1 MYILATLA
9 DVVQLHP
16 KDFDKPSLRAIEE
29 WINAKYSDRVVQ
41 GIGLVVCFHSLL
53 SASEGL
59 IGHGTG
65 IVNVNVDFKILVFRP
80 HKGEILR
87 ASIAA
92 SNMKGIY
99 LTTKFFEDIVIP
111 PHLLFEGTVW
121 DADDQG
127 VESFIFRPEDGSGYE
142 FFFDRYEEVLFRVEQ
157 EEWTD
162 LSPQM
167 KRPGEDVEEEV
178 VDQYG
183 LRVPPYRVLGRQELQ
198 AWTGKARFLMLSPTQ
213 WDFHERLTDT
223 KSVID
228 AIRGEMLYPVE
239 HKV

>member
-1 MYILATLA
+1 MYVLATLA

-16 KDFDKPSLRAIEE
+16 RDFNKPSLRAIED
-29 WINAKYSDRVVQ
+29 WINTKYSDRVIQNV
-41 GIGLVVCFHSLL
+41 GLVLCFHSLL

-65 IVNVNVDFKILVFRP
+65 VVNVNVDFKLLVFRP
-80 HKGEILR
+80 HKGEVLR

-92 SNMKGIY
+92 SNIKGIY
-99 LTTKFFEDIVIP
+99 LTTKFFQDIVVP
-111 PHLLFEGTVW
+111 PQLLFEGTVW

-127 VESFIFRPEDGSGYE
+127 AESFIFRPDDGSGNE

-157 EEWTD
+157 EEWVD

-167 KRPGEDVEEEV
+167 KRPGEDVVEEEV

-183 LRVPPYRVLGRQELQ
+183 LRVPPYRVLGSMQ
-198 AWTGKARFLMLSPTQ
+198 LSGLGP
-213 WDFHERLTDT
+213 ERWWIESDERME
-223 KSVID
+223 D
-228 AIRGEMLYPVE
+228 E
-239 HKV
+239 